1 MPGMPQ
7 IAALPPPQACW
18 QEPAEKNEAARE
30 PPADASQL
38 TAPQHSL
45 KRARMLGSPQ
55 RPGPPAAHAAGAA
68 MQNGAAFEDMQGY
81 PGKDAAPGQ
90 DEAMGHEQGSLFAS
104 EDQGVEEQ
112 GGEDDAEEQSGEWRS
127 NDVVCGACDDGG
139 EPVPFHQ
146 QHVPV
151 VLRCA

>member
-1 MPGMPQ
+1 MPQ

-18 QEPAEKNEAARE
+18 QEPAEKDEAARE

-45 KRARMLGSPQ
+45 MLGSLQ
-55 RPGPPAAHAAGAA
+55 GPEAPTAHAAGSA
-68 MQNGAAFEDMQGY
+68 MQNGAAFEDMQGH
-81 PGKDAAPGQ
+81 PGEDAAPGQ
-90 DEAMGHEQGSLFAS
+90 QNGMGHEQGSLFAS

-139 EPVPFHQ
+139 EPGP
-146 QHVPV
+146 
-151 VLRCA
+151 